1 MLAGVGVMLFFMV
14 SPSDIATAAPLCEE
28 ENVETWF
35 ASRADCWAAGND
47 LITVFS
53 TRDLTHAEHLATVAT
68 DTLETIEGLLGP
80 TQEPVRGLRLIAW
93 PSSESST
100 QSAEPQRLD
109 GESLFLAAGADGNHI
124 RSAISDIVVDRTAF
138 PNRDQV
144 PLWLR
149 IGLRHWVR
157 GGEQSALLRPARKI
171 ATDPGYAYDQYFSLQ
186 SLKTWPTIEVFQQIY
201 ISQSLA
207 MLAWLL
213 QDWPSDSL
221 STLFAVMSEGQP
233 FKTALAEVYELDIAT
248 FVVEFTQQADRITQL
263 SWPYTESPPWTKWF
277 TTARMI
283 FIVVAVLALFLGWR
297 VRWWLRR
304 PADVPRRRAGIELRR
319 YLPRS
324 GSFRF

>member
-1 MLAGVGVMLFFMV
+1 MLAGVGLMMFFTV
-14 SPSDIATAAPLCEE
+14 SPSHTATAEPPCKE
-28 ENVETWF
+28 ENVNTWF

-53 TRDLTHAEHLATVAT
+53 TRDLSHAEHLASVAT
-68 DTLETIEGLLGP
+68 DTLETIEGLLHP

-93 PSSESST
+93 PSSDSST
-100 QSAEPQRLD
+100 QSAEPQRLN
-109 GESLFLAAGADGNHI
+109 GESLFLVAGADGNHI
-124 RSAISDIVVDRTAF
+124 RSAISDIVVDRAAF

-171 ATDPGYAYDQYFSLQ
+171 ATDPDYAYDKFFSLHLL
-186 SLKTWPTIEVFQQIY
+186 STWPTLEVFQQIY

-221 STLFAVMSEGQP
+221 SMLFAAISEGRP
-233 FKTALAEVYELDIAT
+233 FEAALAEVYELETAT
-248 FVVEFTQQADRITQL
+248 LVVDFSQHAGRITQL
-263 SWPYTESPPWTKWF
+263 SWPYTESPPWTAWF
-277 TTARMI
+277 STTRMI
-283 FIVVAVLALFLGWR
+283 LIVIAVLALLLGWR

-304 PADVPRRRAGIELRR
+304 PADLPRRRAGIELHR